1 MQRFFLHIVSKLN
14 LKTAF
19 SKGSRNKLTTAT
31 SDDMV
36 VLEGI
41 NIPNHF
47 KLPITQLTCKMSY
60 GGRSNY
66 GGGRSYGGGGRGFGG
81 DRGFGGPKP
90 VETGKEYDV
99 QISEISRQGDGI
111 ARVQGFVIFVKGG
124 KVGQKAKVRITN
136 VGARFAT
143 AEVVSEGQQQAAG
156 STGTQTQQSQQTQT
170 STSSTS
176 TADEKQKD
184 VAPQVEE
191 EEKPTLQDYK
201 SGTGSQGST

>member
-1 MQRFFLHIVSKLN
+1 
-14 LKTAF
+14 
-19 SKGSRNKLTTAT
+19 
-31 SDDMV
+31 
-36 VLEGI
+36 
-41 NIPNHF
+41 
-47 KLPITQLTCKMSY
+47 MSY

-66 GGGRSYGGGGRGFGG
+66 GGSRGYGGGRGFGG

-111 ARVQGFVIFVKGG
+111 ARIQGFVIFVKGG

-143 AEVVSEGQQQAAG
+143 AEIVSEGQQQTPP
-156 STGTQTQQSQQTQT
+156 SP
-170 STSSTS
+170 TSSSSSSAT
-176 TADEKQKD
+176 TEEKPKD
-184 VAPQVEE
+184 VAPQVGE

-201 SGTGSQGST
+201 GGSESQS